1 MRTAIEV
8 AYIVG
13 GGLHDSIFESGGL
26 WLASTCYGRVLEKG
40 DPRRTVASAVY
51 LDGAQILLI

>member
-13 GGLHDSIFESGGL
+13 GGLHDSIFASGGL
-26 WLASTCYGRVLEKG
+26 WLASTCYDRVLEKG
-40 DPRRTVASAVY
+40 DPRRTVAGAV
-51 LDGAQILLI
+51 